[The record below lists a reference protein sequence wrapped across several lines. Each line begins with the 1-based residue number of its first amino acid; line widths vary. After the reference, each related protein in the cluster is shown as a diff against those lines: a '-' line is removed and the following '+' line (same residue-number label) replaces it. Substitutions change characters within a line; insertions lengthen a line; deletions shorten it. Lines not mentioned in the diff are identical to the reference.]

1 MSIATSY
8 SHLHGAVGTASL
20 TVTPTDLATSLGSG
34 DVAVLG
40 TPRLI
45 ALCEAATGAAVAGK
59 LPDEVTTV
67 GTRVELDHL
76 RASRLDDCVEATA
89 TLSTSEGRS
98 LEFAVEAHD
107 GSRLV
112 GKGLITRAVVD
123 RDRFSS

>member
-1 MSIATSY
+1 MSNTTSY

-20 TVTPTDLATSLGSG
+20 TVRPTDLATSLGSG

-45 ALCEAATGAAVAGK
+45 ALCEAATVAAVAGK

-76 RASRLDDCVEATA
+76 RASRLDECVEATA
-89 TLSTSEGRS
+89 TLSNSEGRT

-112 GKGLITRAVVD
+112 GKGCITRAVVD
-123 RDRFSS
+123 RDRFS